1 MQIDLTLSLSMWHQG
16 DALDNNPGET
26 KVSVGD
32 MAAVAN
38 QHGIT
43 MVVDAAAVRDSVDLR
58 PFCDRFCD

>member
-1 MQIDLTLSLSMWHQG
+1 MWHQG